1 MLFKSTGIVNSVLN
15 EKFISFFSSE
25 VIVNMILI
33 VSIVNFFS
41 YANRRKIHVQQITH
55 PTDIFYPLKE
65 YDEEDFQLRFRL
77 CQ

>member
-1 MLFKSTGIVNSVLN
+1 
-15 EKFISFFSSE
+15 
-25 VIVNMILI
+25 MILI

-41 YANRRKIHVQQITH
+41 YANRRKIHFQQITH
-55 PTDIFYPLKE
+55 PTDIFYSLKE

>member
-1 MLFKSTGIVNSVLN
+1 
-15 EKFISFFSSE
+15 
-25 VIVNMILI
+25 MILI
-33 VSIVNFFS
+33 VRIVNFFS

-65 YDEEDFQLRFRL
+65 YNEEDFQLRFRL